1 MTFNSK
7 TAKIAGTIG
16 KRGPAKIVPLKV
28 REKMELLFED
38 MLDHLITHQE
48 DLTMS
53 ERVKLLQNLSNYL
66 VPKVTPIRDEET
78 LQKLRERS
86 EDRFS
91 DEPDPRE

>member
-1 MTFNSK
+1 MSFTPE
-7 TAKIAGTIG
+7 TAKIAGSLS
-16 KRGPAKIVPLKV
+16 KRGPAKIVPLNVK
-28 REKMELLFED
+28 EKMELLYED

-66 VPKVTPIRDEET
+66 IPKVKPIRDEET

-86 EDRFS
+86 ENLYS
-91 DEPDPRE
+91 NEPDPRE

>member
-1 MTFNSK
+1 MSFTPE
-7 TAKIAGTIG
+7 TAKIAGSLS
-16 KRGPAKIVPLKV
+16 KRGPAKIVPLNVK
-28 REKMELLFED
+28 EKMELLYED

-66 VPKVTPIRDEET
+66 VPKVKPIRDDET
-78 LQKLRERS
+78 LQKLRDRS

>member
-1 MTFNSK
+1 MSFTPE
-7 TAKIAGTIG
+7 TAKIAGAIS
-16 KRGPAKIVPLKV
+16 KRGPAKIVPLNVK
-28 REKMELLFED
+28 EKMELLYED

-66 VPKVTPIRDEET
+66 VPKVKPIRDEET

-86 EDRFS
+86 ENRFT

>member
-1 MTFNSK
+1 MSFTPE
-7 TAKIAGTIG
+7 TAKIAGAIS

-28 REKMELLFED
+28 KEKMELLFED

-66 VPKVTPIRDEET
+66 VPKVKPIRDDET

-86 EDRFS
+86 ENRFS

>member
-7 TAKIAGTIG
+7 TAKIAGALS

-28 REKMELLFED
+28 KEKMELLFED

-66 VPKVTPIRDEET
+66 VPKVKPIRDDET
-78 LQKLRERS
+78 LQKLKEIK
-86 EDRFS
+86 EKMFS
-91 DEPDPRE
+91 NEPDPRE

>member
-1 MTFNSK
+1 
-7 TAKIAGTIG
+7 
-16 KRGPAKIVPLKV
+16 
-28 REKMELLFED
+28 

-66 VPKVTPIRDEET
+66 VPKVKPVRDDET
-78 LQKLRERS
+78 LQKLRDRS

>member
-1 MTFNSK
+1 MPYNSE
-7 TAKIAGTIG
+7 TAKIAGAIG

-28 REKMELLFED
+28 KEKMELLFED

-66 VPKVTPIRDEET
+66 VPKVKPIRDDET

-86 EDRFS
+86 ENRFS